1 MNSSG
6 GSTRVAN
13 LKAENRGA
21 TLNPGERTRD
31 RMRRAPGSRSRVAR
45 IAVLVLVCAVALTAL
60 VPAATPVRAQSDAG
74 TADAAAGDRQC
85 LPDGGRDLTIGDGN
99 PHIDVTIH
107 TSLFTDPSPPSA
119 LGLAASGVAVDAEI
133 VRLRTG
139 VLLDR
144 APEGLSPDAVWDAFV
159 ILFDYRLSLPMFT
172 DSIDDSTYEP
182 TDGPVSGVET
192 RGC

>member
-1 MNSSG
+1 
-6 GSTRVAN
+6 
-13 LKAENRGA
+13 
-21 TLNPGERTRD
+21 
-31 RMRRAPGSRSRVAR
+31 MRRTPGSWSRLARVVATV
-45 IAVLVLVCAVALTAL
+45 VLVAAVTMVAV
-60 VPAATPVRAQSDAG
+60 VPATTPVRAQSGDA
-74 TADAAAGDRQC
+74 AAAGDRRC

-119 LGLAASGVAVDAEI
+119 LGLAARGVAVDADI
-133 VRLRTG
+133 VELRTG
-139 VLLDR
+139 VLLDDT
-144 APEGLSPDAVWDAFV
+144 PEGLSPNAVWDAFV

-172 DSIDDSTYEP
+172 GSVGESVYEP

>member
-1 MNSSG
+1 
-6 GSTRVAN
+6 
-13 LKAENRGA
+13 
-21 TLNPGERTRD
+21 
-31 RMRRAPGSRSRVAR
+31 MRRDPGPGSRVAR
-45 IAVLVLVCAVALTAL
+45 LAVVVVVCVVALAAV

-74 TADAAAGDRQC
+74 SADAAAGDRRC
-85 LPDGGRDLTIGDGN
+85 LPDGGRDLTIGDGD

-119 LGLAASGVAVDAEI
+119 LGLAARGVAVDAEI

-139 VLLDR
+139 VVVKR
-144 APEGLSPDAVWDAFV
+144 VPAGPSANAVWDSFV

-172 DSIDDSTYEP
+172 DSVDDPAYEP